1 MAGRPAS
8 ELRRKLWARSS
19 NGWSELDAL
28 EYQADKK
35 EMIVVGSEEAE
46 RHEDQYRA
54 VRTGDI
60 ARVIHRGETA
70 EQHALSQR
78 MCQVYT

>member
-1 MAGRPAS
+1 MAGRSAS

-28 EYQADKK
+28 EQQADRR
-35 EMIVVGSEEAE
+35 EMGVVGSEEAE
-46 RHEDQYRA
+46 RHGDQYRA
-54 VRTGDI
+54 ARTGDI

-70 EQHALSQR
+70 EQQALSQK

>member
-1 MAGRPAS
+1 MAGRSAS

-28 EYQADKK
+28 EHQADKE
-35 EMIVVGSEEAE
+35 EMVVVGLEEAE
-46 RHEDQYRA
+46 RHEAQYRA

-60 ARVIHRGETA
+60 ARVIHQGETA
-70 EQHALSQR
+70 EQQALSQR
-78 MCQVYT
+78 MCQLYT